1 MYTIVLTHMYLLA
14 TLFMGLVFCWSQK
27 KKAHPF
33 TTTPVQDLK
42 NIDFSASKEDLKP
55 NKDSS
60 NAIED
65 DLATKWELTPN
76 NQTLAENQNN
86 EAPHLKLPDNIDGK
100 PHKKVHPLIVCLM
113 GIPYKWRI
121 ITPFTTNHDY
131 LGWFGRGIVNVTVLF
146 LIWTFSGLIFDAGS
160 HIRMGGLWMIS
171 IIVCFV
177 IARLFT
183 FALELIMIKSKY
195 CMINCVKY

>member
-1 MYTIVLTHMYLLA
+1 MTQFTYYEANIGSDYNFWRLYASPIMYTIVLTHMYLLA

-76 NQTLAENQNN
+76 N
-86 EAPHLKLPDNIDGK
+86 
-100 PHKKVHPLIVCLM
+100 
-113 GIPYKWRI
+113 
-121 ITPFTTNHDY
+121 
-131 LGWFGRGIVNVTVLF
+131 
-146 LIWTFSGLIFDAGS
+146 
-160 HIRMGGLWMIS
+160 
-171 IIVCFV
+171 
-177 IARLFT
+177 
-183 FALELIMIKSKY
+183 
-195 CMINCVKY
+195 